1 MVITLNNEPL
11 PVQKVNKTANV
22 KAPLT
27 PVARI
32 LTDAATGGDMLQ
44 WNPIEYIGSYRVY
57 HNGKRVADTNTTSW
71 PVSEVG
77 EWQVTGISSDGIEGF
92 ASEPCYY
99 GPVAAFQLPDE
110 GLVMESA
117 EVSYRPNISLAGY
130 HGKGFREV
138 DHATGEIVVPVEVKA
153 PGRYAV
159 MLRYANGNGP
169 VNTENKC
176 AVRTLTLNGNKAGTV
191 VMPHRG
197 VANWNDWGLTNAV
210 IVNLPAG
217 KSNVG
222 IVFNSYDENMNL
234 HTNHALIDEV
244 LVMPVE

>member
-1 MVITLNNEPL
+1 
-11 PVQKVNKTANV
+11 
-22 KAPLT
+22 
-27 PVARI
+27 
-32 LTDAATGGDMLQ
+32 
-44 WNPIEYIGSYRVY
+44 
-57 HNGKRVADTNTTSW
+57 
-71 PVSEVG
+71 
-77 EWQVTGISSDGIEGF
+77 
-92 ASEPCYY
+92 
-99 GPVAAFQLPDE
+99 
-110 GLVMESA
+110 
-117 EVSYRPNISLAGY
+117 
-130 HGKGFREV
+130 
-138 DHATGEIVVPVEVKA
+138 
-153 PGRYAV
+153 